1 MGKMK
6 VFISQT
12 PKRKTT
18 DGLREE
24 EARIVSK
31 LKERYDEDIEVVSAS
46 AISASAEGN
55 PLYVLAKV
63 IEALS
68 TADIAIFTP
77 GWSKQMSVEMD
88 AARTYGVPIVDY
100 DDLFYDELPRYV
112 VDSCD
117 IPHEVRPLSD
127 EEIKALN
134 LHRNTEKHPVIA
146 VNSGN
151 LATYYGNLIYW
162 ENLRPRENWASMKL
176 CKM

>member
-1 MGKMK
+1 MK
-6 VFISQT
+6 VFISQP

-18 DGLREE
+18 DGLRAE

-46 AISASAEGN
+46 TISVSAEGN

-68 TADIAIFTP
+68 TADIAIFAP
-77 GWSKQMSVEMD
+77 GWSKQMSMEMD

-112 VDSCD
+112 VDSCG

-127 EEIKALN
+127 EEIKTLN
-134 LHRNTEKHPVIA
+134 LHQNTEKHPVIA

-151 LATYYGNLIYW
+151 LAMYYSNPIYW
-162 ENLRPRENWASMKL
+162 ENLRPGENLASMKL
-176 CKM
+176 CRM

>member
-1 MGKMK
+1 MK
-6 VFISQT
+6 VFISQ
-12 PKRKTT
+12 PPERKTT

-46 AISASAEGN
+46 AISTSAEGN

-68 TADIAIFTP
+68 TADIAIFAP

-112 VDSCD
+112 VDNCN
-117 IPHEVRPLSD
+117 IQHEAKPLSD
-127 EEIKALN
+127 ADIESLK
-134 LHRNTEKHPVIA
+134 LHNPSKKHPVMN
-146 VNSGN
+146 VGTGN
-151 LATYYGNLIYW
+151 LMVYYGNFIYW
-162 ENLRPRENWASMKL
+162 ENLRPGINFAGVAL
-176 CKM
+176 CRR

>member
-1 MGKMK
+1 
-6 VFISQT
+6 
-12 PKRKTT
+12 
-18 DGLREE
+18 
-24 EARIVSK
+24 
-31 LKERYDEDIEVVSAS
+31 
-46 AISASAEGN
+46 
-55 PLYVLAKV
+55 
-63 IEALS
+63 
-68 TADIAIFTP
+68 
-77 GWSKQMSVEMD
+77 MSVEMD

-117 IPHEVRPLSD
+117 IPHEVRPLSN

-151 LATYYGNLIYW
+151 LVTYRGNLIYW
-162 ENLRPRENWASMKL
+162 ENLRPRENFASMKL

>member
-12 PKRKTT
+12 PKGKIT

-46 AISASAEGN
+46 AISASVKGN

-68 TADIAIFTP
+68 TADIAIFAT

-88 AARTYGVPIVDY
+88 VARAYEVPIVDY
-100 DDLFYDELPRYV
+100 DDLFYEELPRYV

-117 IPHEVRPLSD
+117 IPHEVRPLSN

-151 LATYYGNLIYW
+151 LETYYGNLIYW
-162 ENLRPRENWASMKL
+162 ENLRPRENFASMKL

>member
-1 MGKMK
+1 MK

-12 PKRKTT
+12 QKRKTT
-18 DGLREE
+18 DDLREE

-68 TADIAIFTP
+68 TADIAIFAP

-88 AARTYGVPIVDY
+88 VARAYEVPIVDY
-100 DDLFYDELPRYV
+100 DDLFYEELPRYV
-112 VDSCD
+112 VDNCD
-117 IPHEVRPLSD
+117 ILHEVRPLSN

-134 LHRNTEKHPVIA
+134 LHRNTEKHPVIT
-146 VNSGN
+146 VNSGK
-151 LATYYGNLIYW
+151 LATYCGNLIYW
-162 ENLRPRENWASMKL
+162 ENLRPRENFVSMKL

>member
-1 MGKMK
+1 MK

-24 EARIVSK
+24 AQIVSK

-46 AISASAEGN
+46 TISASAEGN

-68 TADIAIFTP
+68 TADIAIFAP

-100 DDLFYDELPRYV
+100 EDLFYDELPRYV
-112 VDSCD
+112 VDSCG

-127 EEIKALN
+127 EEIKTLN

-151 LATYYGNLIYW
+151 LAMYYGNLIYW
-162 ENLRPRENWASMKL
+162 ENLRPGENLASMKL
-176 CKM
+176 CRM

>member
-1 MGKMK
+1 MK
-6 VFISQT
+6 VFISQS

-18 DGLREE
+18 DGLRAE

-46 AISASAEGN
+46 AISTSAEGN

-68 TADIAIFTP
+68 TADIAIFAP

-100 DDLFYDELPRYV
+100 EDLFYDELPRYV
-112 VDSCD
+112 VDSCG

-127 EEIKALN
+127 EEIKMLN
-134 LHRNTEKHPVIA
+134 LHRNAEKHPVIA

-151 LATYYGNLIYW
+151 LAMYYSNPIYW
-162 ENLRPRENWASMKL
+162 ENLRPGENLASMKL
-176 CKM
+176 CRM

>member
-1 MGKMK
+1 
-6 VFISQT
+6 
-12 PKRKTT
+12 
-18 DGLREE
+18 
-24 EARIVSK
+24 
-31 LKERYDEDIEVVSAS
+31 
-46 AISASAEGN
+46 
-55 PLYVLAKV
+55 
-63 IEALS
+63 
-68 TADIAIFTP
+68 
-77 GWSKQMSVEMD
+77 MSVEMD
-88 AARTYGVPIVDY
+88 AARTYEVPIVDY

-127 EEIKALN
+127 EEIKTLN

-162 ENLRPRENWASMKL
+162 ENLRPRENFASMKL

>member
-1 MGKMK
+1 MK
-6 VFISQT
+6 VFISQS

-18 DGLREE
+18 DELRAE

-46 AISASAEGN
+46 AISTSAEGN

-68 TADIAIFTP
+68 TADIAIFAP

-100 DDLFYDELPRYV
+100 EDLFYDELPRYV
-112 VDSCD
+112 VDSCG

-127 EEIKALN
+127 EEIKTLN

-151 LATYYGNLIYW
+151 LAMYYGNLIYW
-162 ENLRPRENWASMKL
+162 ENLRPRENLANMKL
-176 CKM
+176 CRM

>member
-1 MGKMK
+1 M
-6 VFISQT
+6 FISQT

-24 EARIVSK
+24 EAQIVSK

-46 AISASAEGN
+46 TISASAEGN

-68 TADIAIFTP
+68 TTDIAIFAP

-100 DDLFYDELPRYV
+100 EDLFYDELPRYV
-112 VDSCD
+112 VDSCG
-117 IPHEVRPLSD
+117 IPHEVRSLSN
-127 EEIKALN
+127 EEIKTFN

-151 LATYYGNLIYW
+151 LAMYYGNLIYW
-162 ENLRPRENWASMKL
+162 ENLRPGENLASMKL
-176 CKM
+176 CRM

>member
-1 MGKMK
+1 MK
-6 VFISQT
+6 VFISQP
-12 PKRKTT
+12 PKRQTT
-18 DGLREE
+18 DGLRAE

-31 LKERYDEDIEVVSAS
+31 LKERYEEDIEVVSAS
-46 AISASAEGN
+46 TISVSAEGN

-68 TADIAIFTP
+68 TADIAIFAP

-100 DDLFYDELPRYV
+100 EDLFYDELPRYV
-112 VDSCD
+112 VDSCG

-127 EEIKALN
+127 EEIKTLN

-151 LATYYGNLIYW
+151 LAMYYGNLIYW
-162 ENLRPRENWASMKL
+162 ENLRPGENLASMKL
-176 CKM
+176 CRM

>member
-1 MGKMK
+1 MK
-6 VFISQT
+6 VFISQ
-12 PKRKTT
+12 PLKRKTT
-18 DGLREE
+18 DGLRAE

-46 AISASAEGN
+46 TISVSAEGN
-55 PLYVLAKV
+55 PLHVLAKV

-68 TADIAIFTP
+68 TADIAIFVP
-77 GWSKQMSVEMD
+77 GWSKQMSMEMD

-112 VDSCD
+112 VDSCG

-127 EEIKALN
+127 EEIKTLN

-151 LATYYGNLIYW
+151 LAMYYGNLIYW
-162 ENLRPRENWASMKL
+162 ENLRPRENLANMKL
-176 CKM
+176 CRM

>member
-1 MGKMK
+1 MK
-6 VFISQT
+6 VFISQ
-12 PKRKTT
+12 PPERKTT

-68 TADIAIFTP
+68 TADIAIFAP
-77 GWSKQMSVEMD
+77 GWSKQMSVEID
-88 AARTYGVPIVDY
+88 TARTYGVPIVDY

-112 VDSCD
+112 VDKCN
-117 IPHEVRPLSD
+117 IQHKAQPLSD
-127 EEIKALN
+127 ADIESLK
-134 LHRNTEKHPVIA
+134 LHNPSKKHPVMN
-146 VNSGN
+146 VGTGN
-151 LATYYGNLIYW
+151 LMVYYGNFIYW
-162 ENLRPRENWASMKL
+162 ENLRPGINFAGVAL
-176 CKM
+176 CRR

>member
-1 MGKMK
+1 MK
-6 VFISQT
+6 AFISQT
-12 PKRKTT
+12 LRGKTT

-24 EARIVSK
+24 ETRIVSK

-46 AISASAEGN
+46 AISASVEGN

-88 AARTYGVPIVDY
+88 AARTYGIPIVDY

-112 VDSCD
+112 VNSCD
-117 IPHEVRPLSD
+117 IPHEVRPLSN

-134 LHRNTEKHPVIA
+134 LLQNTEKHPVIA
-146 VNSGN
+146 VNSGK

-162 ENLRPRENWASMKL
+162 ENLRPRENFVSMKL

>member
-1 MGKMK
+1 MK
-6 VFISQT
+6 VFISQS

-18 DGLREE
+18 DGLRAE

-46 AISASAEGN
+46 AISTSAEGN

-68 TADIAIFTP
+68 TADIAIFAP

-100 DDLFYDELPRYV
+100 EDLFYDELPRYV
-112 VDSCD
+112 VDSCG
-117 IPHEVRPLSD
+117 IPHEVRSLSS
-127 EEIKALN
+127 EEIKAFN
-134 LHRNTEKHPVIA
+134 LHRNAEKHPVIA

-151 LATYYGNLIYW
+151 LAMYYGNLIYW
-162 ENLRPRENWASMKL
+162 ENLRPGENLASMKL
-176 CKM
+176 CRM

>member
-1 MGKMK
+1 MK
-6 VFISQT
+6 VFISQS
-12 PKRKTT
+12 PKQKTT
-18 DGLREE
+18 DGLRAE

-46 AISASAEGN
+46 AISTSAEGN

-68 TADIAIFTP
+68 TADIAIFDP

-112 VDSCD
+112 VDSCG

-127 EEIKALN
+127 EEIKTLN

-151 LATYYGNLIYW
+151 LAMYYGNLIYW
-162 ENLRPRENWASMKL
+162 ENLRPRENLANMKL
-176 CKM
+176 CRM

>member
-1 MGKMK
+1 MK
-6 VFISQT
+6 VFISQIS
-12 PKRKTT
+12 KRKTT

-31 LKERYDEDIEVVSAS
+31 LKERYDEDIVVVSAS

-88 AARTYGVPIVDY
+88 AARTYGVSIVDY

-112 VDSCD
+112 VDNCD
-117 IPHEVRPLSD
+117 ISHEVRPLSS

-134 LHRNTEKHPVIA
+134 LHRNTKKHPVIA
-146 VNSGN
+146 VDSGN
-151 LATYYGNLIYW
+151 LASYYGNLIYW
-162 ENLRPRENWASMKL
+162 ENLRPGYNLANIKL